1 MILPADL
8 MMKHGL
14 HRSTVLKGPK
24 CEEEMRALQD
34 TVQARLLLPLP
45 LLSSHVDTYIHSYM
59 RSFKTTI
66 LPYYNYVH
74 VICQDLASQA
84 WAHLS
89 KVEKLSALARSQHPA
104 SRSVFLPSV
113 SHAHYLKTL
122 QRADF
127 DPFAAAP
134 LLSEST
140 ANLKL
145 QFKLLYANMSGDLS
159 I

>member
-34 TVQARLLLPLP
+34 TVQARLPLP
-45 LLSSHVDTYIHSYM
+45 LITRRYIHTYL

-66 LPYYNYVH
+66 VPYYNYVH

-122 QRADF
+122 QRVDF